1 MPILATAYDKLVR
14 WRYGRIADYLTRID
28 PAEIRRE
35 GEKRTLQAFQ
45 RAATSVPAYR
55 GLLARSNVPPGQI
68 TSIKDFCERVPI
80 VDKDTLFQAHSLRD
94 VCTGANLDDIRL
106 FYSSSG
112 STGVFSFGIETWQDA
127 KRAGLELEFILDDFI
142 GIFEKRTLIINC
154 LPMGVKIHT
163 RTLPVI
169 ESGLRFDVI
178 WVLLKKL
185 RSEFEQFVL
194 IGEQLV
200 LKRLIEDGA
209 KENVPWK
216 DLVIHVVTGAEY
228 VAENFR
234 TYLGALL
241 GIDFD
246 DRRTGSITIN
256 FGLSEVTNSIGR
268 ETPETQSIRRIAH
281 ADPEFRKKL
290 YGDDARF
297 CASLL
302 QYHPYQNFI
311 ETAGGPGR
319 GEMIVTTLDLQRK
332 LPLIRYNTK
341 DTVDILPYEQLHSIL
356 AGLGK
361 AHLMPRFRLPFLRVW
376 GKYKALET
384 AGGGRVYPEE
394 VKEALYADHDVA
406 AKVTGSF
413 RLQRVADGAKAL
425 IQLRP
430 GESADVSTSKGLEER
445 LLDLS
450 GCAVTFELLPYQ
462 DYPYGFEQN
471 FERKAV
477 YL

>member
-1 MPILATAYDKLVR
+1 MSILATAYDKLVR
-14 WRYGRIADYLTRID
+14 WRYGRIADYLTKID
-28 PAEIRRE
+28 PAEITRE

-45 RAATSVPAYR
+45 RAATTVPAYR
-55 GLLARSNVPPGQI
+55 GLLARSNVQPRQI
-68 TSIKDFCERVPI
+68 TSIQEFCQHVPI
-80 VDKDTLFQAHSLRD
+80 LDKDSLFQAHSLPD
-94 VCTGANLDDIRL
+94 VCAGANLDDIRL

-112 STGVFSFGIETWQDA
+112 STGVFSFGIETWQDG

-185 RSEFEQFVL
+185 RTEFDQFVL
-194 IGEQLV
+194 IGEQLF

-209 KENVPWK
+209 RENVPWK

-234 TYLGALL
+234 GYLGALL
-241 GIDFD
+241 GIDFA
-246 DRRTGSITIN
+246 DRSTGSININ

-268 ETPETQSIRRIAH
+268 ETPETQAIRRIAH
-281 ADPEFRKKL
+281 ADPAFRKQL
-290 YGDDARF
+290 YGDNVRF

-302 QYHPYQNFI
+302 QYHPYQNFL
-311 ETAGGPGR
+311 ETAGGSGR
-319 GEMIVTTLDLQRK
+319 GEMIVTTIDLQRK
-332 LPLIRYNTK
+332 LPLIRYNTR
-341 DTVDILPYEQLHSIL
+341 DIVDILPYEQLGSIL
-356 AGLGK
+356 AGTGK
-361 AHLMPRFRLPFLRVW
+361 THLMPRFRLPFLRVW
-376 GKYKALET
+376 GKFKALET
-384 AGGGRVYPEE
+384 TGGTKVYPEE
-394 VKEALYADHDVA
+394 VKEALYADHGVA

-413 RLQRVADGAKAL
+413 RLQRLADGAKAI

-430 GESADVSTSKGLEER
+430 GESDDGSTSKQLQER
-445 LLDLS
+445 LLDFS
-450 GCAVTFELLPYQ
+450 GCAVTFELLPYR